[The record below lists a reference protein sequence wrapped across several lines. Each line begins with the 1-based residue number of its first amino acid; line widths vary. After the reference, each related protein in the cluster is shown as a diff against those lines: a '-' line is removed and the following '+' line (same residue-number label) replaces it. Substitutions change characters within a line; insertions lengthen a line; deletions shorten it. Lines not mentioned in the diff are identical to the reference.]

1 MENLG
6 KTWLFVV
13 IDSKKNDVQLIFN
26 LVLLEMEEL
35 KIQNEGGTTNSNS
48 MESVCMCILPHNY
61 EINVDR

>member
-48 MESVCMCILPHNY
+48 LESKCVYVHSATY